1 MSLGR
6 GGPWASSSDSQAKPA
21 ESSRCPPGPRPTG
34 KARRARG
41 AQWRASASRLQ
52 GHVRAH
58 ARGSEGKRADVLRE
72 WTARFS
78 ADASLLRARKW
89 HILSIMRM
97 RIVLPIVVLVL
108 AIVAG
113 CTKKSG
119 PDPIVG
125 QWVWFNQPI
134 VHIDANGD
142 LRLPD
147 KGVFG
152 HWHVVDAAARTYE
165 LDWSNGYVDHVTVS
179 PDGKS
184 LDGANQNGTKVTAT
198 RAR

>member
-1 MSLGR
+1 
-6 GGPWASSSDSQAKPA
+6 
-21 ESSRCPPGPRPTG
+21 
-34 KARRARG
+34 
-41 AQWRASASRLQ
+41 
-52 GHVRAH
+52 
-58 ARGSEGKRADVLRE
+58 
-72 WTARFS
+72 
-78 ADASLLRARKW
+78 
-89 HILSIMRM
+89 M